1 MIVYTKQKTSITLES
16 TPIATAGAE
25 GAVYRV
31 ISPSSYKNFCVKIY
45 HPNKRTLIKRRKIEF
60 MINNKPSIL
69 KSSNFI
75 ICWPDEI
82 VFSSSSVFMGFMMPL
97 AFSSS
102 EKLYELTT
110 PNISKKLQSTWSKFN
125 RSSKSGMEKRLK
137 ICVNIS
143 ICIHSIHKSGNYVIV
158 DYKPQN
164 ILVNTTGNISITDV
178 DSFQISSND
187 MLLFNSEVA
196 TPEYAPPES
205 SFINPSQNV
214 IKESWDRFSIAVS
227 FYEILFGIH
236 PFAASC
242 NNGQYKNLNTL
253 FEKISKGLFV
263 HGSKKY
269 ELTVIPKLHENF
281 NSLPISLKTLFLK
294 AFEEGQ
300 NDPNKRPTAE
310 KWGQHIYNVITQG
323 VINANLVNIP
333 EKNKVKKGYV
343 PPPSPPPPPPPPP
356 KKSFIEKNI
365 GCFIYLIIL
374 ILIIIYNS
382 SRH

>member
-1 MIVYTKQKTSITLES
+1 
-16 TPIATAGAE
+16 
-25 GAVYRV
+25 
-31 ISPSSYKNFCVKIY
+31 
-45 HPNKRTLIKRRKIEF
+45 
-60 MINNKPSIL
+60 
-69 KSSNFI
+69 
-75 ICWPDEI
+75 
-82 VFSSSSVFMGFMMPL
+82 MGFMMPL

-110 PNISKKLQSTWSKFN
+110 PNISKKLQPNWSKFN
-125 RSSKSGMEKRLK
+125 RSSKIGMEKRLK

-143 ICIHSIHKSGNYVIV
+143 ICVHSIHESGNYVIV

-164 ILVNTTGNISITDV
+164 ILVNTTGKISITDV

-214 IKESWDRFSIAVS
+214 IKESWDRFSIAIS

-263 HGSKKY
+263 HGSKKN

-310 KWGQHIYNVITQG
+310 KWGQQIYHVITQG
-323 VINANLVNIP
+323 VINANHVNIP
-333 EKNKVKKGYV
+333 EKNKKTTYTNN
-343 PPPSPPPPPPPPP
+343 P
-356 KKSFIEKNI
+356 KPHLPQQPLPQQPKPRNPQPGKSFVEENI
-365 GCFIYLIIL
+365 GDILFFLIIAVL
-374 ILIIIYNS
+374 LFIFFIS
-382 SRH
+382 DKH